1 MSADDAPTGA
11 VGAIACGCHE
21 SHGCAEAVCVAT
33 FGKDA
38 RWVKCACVWCSK
50 IVLYVYRPIES
61 VTATH
66 SQLVRAFVRE
76 GHGVPAS
83 RPYSKWLKGIGGN
96 VAEV

>member
-1 MSADDAPTGA
+1 VRRHVREGRA
-11 VGAIACGCHE
+11 VGE
-21 SHGCAEAVCVAT
+21 VRMCVV
-33 FGKDA
+33 FE
-38 RWVKCACVWCSK
+38 